1 MGVYLMYDYDV
12 AFLGGIFPKELEE
25 DILNNSKKNIQNAA
39 NVLQWNIING
49 LDENLE
55 TPVKIIN
62 SVYIGAFP
70 FLYKK
75 LFIKTYKFSHKENAE
90 DINVGFCNL
99 KGYKYFSRKFHLRPV
114 LKKWALKRTKK
125 KKVII
130 GYALTDTIIKSLL
143 YIKKINKSITTC
155 IIVPDLPQYMN
166 TSNKQSIV
174 YSILKKYDIKNI
186 EKNISYIDNYVLLTE
201 QMNEY
206 IKSKNYTVV
215 EGVASKSP
223 QKSFDEF
230 CSDDR
235 IILYCGTLNERYGVR
250 KLVDAFMQIKDKNY
264 KLIICGQGDSRDY
277 IIQCAAKN
285 SNIIFKGLI
294 PHDEVSRLQ
303 EQATIVINP
312 RQNCEEFTKF
322 SFPSKNLEYL
332 SSGTPLIAYKLDGIP
347 DEYDNYIYYV
357 NDNSVE
363 ALRNKIIEV
372 CEKSNEELFNF
383 GQKAYNF
390 VVTYKNSKIQA
401 KKILDLIYESQD
413 D

>member
-1 MGVYLMYDYDV
+1 MYNYDI
-12 AFLGGIFPKELEE
+12 AFLGGIFPKEHEE
-25 DILNNSKKNIQNAA
+25 EIISNSKRYIQNAA

-70 FLYKK
+70 LLYKK

-99 KGYKYFSRKFHLRPV
+99 NGYKYFSRKAHLKPF
-114 LKKWALKRTKK
+114 LKKWALQKSEK
-125 KKVII
+125 KKVIV

-143 YIKKINKSITTC
+143 YIKKIDKSITTC

-166 TSNKQSIV
+166 TSNRQPLV
-174 YSILKKYDIKNI
+174 YSIFKKYDIKNI
-186 EKNISYIDNYVLLTE
+186 EKSIPRIDNFVLLTK

-206 IKSKNYTVV
+206 IKSKKFTVV
-215 EGVASKSP
+215 EGIASKSP

-230 CSDDR
+230 CSGDR

-264 KLIICGQGDSRDY
+264 KLMICGEGDSRDY
-277 IIQCAAKN
+277 IIQCVAKN

-303 EQATIVINP
+303 KQATIVINP

-363 ALRNKIIEV
+363 SLKNKIIEV

-401 KKILDLIYESQD
+401 KKILDLIYESQNG
-413 D
+413 